1 MRKGSFRDRTGPQ
14 RLRSI
19 SPAFL
24 AAITP
29 KPSLGDADE
38 WLDIRTKRAAK
49 TLADH
54 KANMAKWVQGDTM
67 VWGRDEDLDTLR
79 DFALELKTEV
89 EDGATSV
96 VEDRRVQVTL
106 DPEEV
111 RKLCE
116 AHMARA
122 HTVERQHWARLEAA
136 EARFQAQ
143 MLVPPKYDKA
153 KIVQHIEE
161 ALAYEKRQ
169 RSFKWTGKAFVFKW
183 MGKILNLI
191 FMRGR

>member
-1 MRKGSFRDRTGPQ
+1 MRKGNFRGRSDHQ

-19 SPAFL
+19 SPAFQ

-29 KPSLGDADE
+29 KPSLADADE
-38 WLDIRTKRAAK
+38 WLAIRTKRAAK
-49 TLADH
+49 TLAEH

-79 DFALELKTEV
+79 DLARELKTEV
-89 EDGATSV
+89 EAGDTSV
-96 VEDRRVQVTL
+96 VEDRRIVVHL
-106 DPEEV
+106 DPDELTDLV
-111 RKLCE
+111 QQ
-116 AHMARA
+116 HMARCRE
-122 HTVERQHWARLEAA
+122 VERQHRARREAA

-153 KIVQHIEE
+153 KVVQHIEE
-161 ALAYEKRQ
+161 ALAFEDRQ
-169 RSFKWTGKAFVFKW
+169 RSFKWPGEAFLFKW